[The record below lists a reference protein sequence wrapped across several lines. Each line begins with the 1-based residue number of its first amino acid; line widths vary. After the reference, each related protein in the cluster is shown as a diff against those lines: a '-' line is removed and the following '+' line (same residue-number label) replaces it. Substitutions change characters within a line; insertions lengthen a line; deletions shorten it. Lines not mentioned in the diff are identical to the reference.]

1 MLVVAGGAVVAVAA
15 GTIGVVD
22 DEDTETFLGLP
33 PFDLSMLEGGLGG
46 FLHFVLL
53 CPSAPQLSH
62 LLYLYSLTIDPCFF
76 PPLAS
81 STSNLLFLL
90 LGLPEIFLK
99 GGGNGLGFVEVGHIL
114 CPGVPWNLGPYVL
127 AYVLTW

>member
-1 MLVVAGGAVVAVAA
+1 MLVVAGGLVVAVAV

-22 DEDTETFLGLP
+22 DEDTKMFLGLP
-33 PFDLSMLEGGLGG
+33 PFELSIVEGGLGG

-53 CPSAPQLSH
+53 CPKVPQLPH
-62 LLYLYSLTIDPCFF
+62 LLCIYSLTTEPCFF
-76 PPLAS
+76 PSLAS

-90 LGLPEIFLK
+90 LGLPSIFLK
-99 GGGNGLGFVEVGHIL
+99 GGGNSLGFVEVGHIL
-114 CPGVPWNLGPYVL
+114 CPDIPWNLGPYIL